1 MPGVL
6 DESRRELYEFGPFR
20 VDADNEVLLRD
31 GQPVTLTP
39 KAFQILLVLV
49 RRSGEIATKDEIMKS
64 VWPDT
69 FVEETNLTRNIFSI
83 RRALGEGA
91 ENQYILTVS
100 GKGYRLAEKAVPVLP
115 AELNVVSAV
124 RSTVEV
130 EIHEERK
137 KGRLGW
143 IVLAAA
149 IVVAGAGAGYL
160 YLQRSPGMTETDTL
174 VIADFSNGTN
184 DPVFDQTLTQGLAV
198 QLEQSPF
205 LQIVSDQR
213 VQHTLQLMGRTGGER
228 LTAALAREV
237 CERIGATVM
246 LEGSISTLG
255 NEYVLGLRAT
265 RCGTGDLLDVEQA
278 TAKTKEQVL
287 DALTQMARRFRRRAG
302 ESLQT

>member
-1 MPGVL
+1 MSGIL

-83 RRALGEGA
+83 RRALGEGS

-130 EIHEERK
+130 EVQVARK
-137 KGRLGW
+137 MGRLGW
-143 IVLAAA
+143 ITAAVTF
-149 IVVAGAGAGYL
+149 VVAGAVAGYVF
-160 YLQRSPGMTETDTL
+160 LQRPAGMTEADTL
-174 VIADFSNGTN
+174 VIADFSNG
-184 DPVFDQTLTQGLAV
+184 
-198 QLEQSPF
+198 
-205 LQIVSDQR
+205 
-213 VQHTLQLMGRTGGER
+213 
-228 LTAALAREV
+228 
-237 CERIGATVM
+237 
-246 LEGSISTLG
+246 
-255 NEYVLGLRAT
+255 
-265 RCGTGDLLDVEQA
+265 
-278 TAKTKEQVL
+278 
-287 DALTQMARRFRRRAG
+287 
-302 ESLQT
+302 